1 MTRWQKLLSAV
12 VALELAAG
20 AILAIMQ
27 ASRPQAP
34 LPDLSRVD
42 NETATALHEL
52 REIARDGDAR
62 DWRELAEGYLGT
74 GYYTAAEQCF
84 RRATLLD
91 PGDMQ
96 AEYGLAFCLERTGRT
111 SAAIPIFRSV
121 AETADSDLS
130 QTCWYQTGRCFLR
143 EDNTVDAEA
152 AFRRIEKF
160 PPAVYQ
166 LSKILI
172 RTGRADEA
180 VPLIEE
186 YLAATPNCLKF
197 LQLRGKAAEALDD
210 LKTTEEMRDREDRGE
225 YLTHLEYSLEFIGML
240 GTKFGLG
247 SRLARGLKLKEEG
260 TAAQQQMSLTGAVAL
275 IREHRF
281 WQYRSAFVALA
292 EVELALGHLDR
303 VHELISEVRQISYDG
318 ADLLELEGKAVY
330 AAGRDSEAAA
340 LWKRAYLIRP
350 TIDLCDELA
359 MIASDPSDKNE
370 YMAQRERIY
379 GQQLMLTKD
388 AGAALAHFEAANA
401 LTPENPAI
409 LFSLGDAARVLGDKE
424 TAESCFRSCLRI
436 QPAHGRAMQ
445 RLAWMGLQS

>member
-1 MTRWQKLLSAV
+1 MTRWQKWLATVVIVELVASAV
-12 VALELAAG
+12 
-20 AILAIMQ
+20 LAITH
-27 ASRPQAP
+27 ASRPEPP

-42 NETATALHEL
+42 DETAMALNEL
-52 REIARDGDAR
+52 REVARNGDAR

-74 GYYTAAEQCF
+74 GYYKAAEQCF
-84 RRATLLD
+84 RRATQLD

-96 AEYGLAFCLERTGRT
+96 AGYGLAFCLERTGCT
-111 SAAIPIFRSV
+111 SAAIPIFSAV
-121 AETADSDLS
+121 AEVADHDLS
-130 QTCWYQTGRCFLR
+130 RTCWYQTGRCFLR
-143 EDNTVDAEA
+143 QDNMVDAEA

-186 YLAATPNCLKF
+186 YLAAVPNCLKF

-210 LKTTEEMRDREDRGE
+210 LKTAEKMRDRQDRGE

-247 SRLARGLKLKEEG
+247 SRLARGLKMKDEG
-260 TAAQQQMSLTGAVAL
+260 TVAQQQLSLTGAVAL

-303 VHELISEVRQISYDG
+303 VQELISEIRQTSYDG
-318 ADLLELEGKAVY
+318 ADLLELEGKAAY

-350 TIDLCDELA
+350 SIDLCDELA
-359 MIASDPSDKNE
+359 MITSDPVQKNI
-370 YMAQRERIY
+370 YVARREWIY
-379 GQQLMLTKD
+379 GQQLFLVNN
-388 AGAALAHFEAANA
+388 AEAALPHFKSANV
-401 LTPENPAI
+401 LTPENPVI
-409 LFSLGDAARVLGDKE
+409 LFSLGDVARVLGDNE

-436 QPAHGRAMQ
+436 QPTHGRAKQ

>member
-1 MTRWQKLLSAV
+1 
-12 VALELAAG
+12 
-20 AILAIMQ
+20 
-27 ASRPQAP
+27 
-34 LPDLSRVD
+34 
-42 NETATALHEL
+42 
-52 REIARDGDAR
+52 
-62 DWRELAEGYLGT
+62 
-74 GYYTAAEQCF
+74 
-84 RRATLLD
+84 
-91 PGDMQ
+91 
-96 AEYGLAFCLERTGRT
+96 
-111 SAAIPIFRSV
+111 
-121 AETADSDLS
+121 
-130 QTCWYQTGRCFLR
+130 
-143 EDNTVDAEA
+143 
-152 AFRRIEKF
+152 
-160 PPAVYQ
+160 
-166 LSKILI
+166 
-172 RTGRADEA
+172 
-180 VPLIEE
+180 
-186 YLAATPNCLKF
+186 
-197 LQLRGKAAEALDD
+197 
-210 LKTTEEMRDREDRGE
+210 
-225 YLTHLEYSLEFIGML
+225 ML